1 MTRLLVVSPDNKW
14 NEFLQHEFEAE
25 GTEIICTRTDEAALS
40 ELVGKSDGH
49 YGGILVHSGPTSGR
63 SQEQAVVEAT
73 DLLTALRLD
82 RKIGTPIV
90 LWAENPPE
98 RLSSIARRF
107 EHTSLLAKD
116 TIDTIKAA
124 LLAASGGTGKK
135 PDFARIEIEIGR
147 ASLRVLV
154 MVDGRGVITETSQ
167 TPTWKGKFQ
176 DLEDKFRTWA
186 LWQRD
191 GGKRS
196 RYTDYWT
203 MTFKEVGK
211 QLAEDLGYEK
221 LRNSIAQCVQQVDD
235 LKKVHF
241 RFSLLAEDL
250 DTPHPYV
257 HVPFELLYDTAKMD
271 FIRSLAPVAR
281 RMCLNAGSM
290 IAAPLA
296 SAQTFTGP
304 LLFIKSNAHG
314 SCMIPGVRF
323 GGEPELV
330 LSPLESL
337 DAEFDEV
344 VAARAGANTRRSK
357 PLLLEL
363 EAGSDSLSALEQAL
377 QRSGGQKLE
386 IIHFTG
392 HSVQADDGNVYLIL
406 PGRNPGQL
414 LPLAISEFAS
424 LARDAGVHLVV
435 LSSCQSSTPD
445 AVFRLAQAGIPAVIG
460 FRWEV
465 DDSEAP
471 CFTGHLHRSLADA
484 ISLASA
490 FHRALCAVR
499 RTYPG
504 SPTFASPMLV
514 VQNEEWT
521 V

>member
-14 NEFLQHEFEAE
+14 SDSLQHEFEAE
-25 GTEIICTRTDEAALS
+25 GMEITSMRTEEDALS

-63 SQEQAVVEAT
+63 SQEQAVLEAT

-82 RKIGTPIV
+82 RKLGTPIV

-98 RLSSIARRF
+98 HLSNIARRF
-107 EHTSLLAKD
+107 EHTSLLTTD
-116 TIDTIKAA
+116 TLDTIKAA

-135 PDFARIEIEIGR
+135 PSFARIEIEIGR
-147 ASLRVLV
+147 ASLRVLIT
-154 MVDGRGVITETSQ
+154 VDGRGTSTELYR
-167 TPTWKGKFQ
+167 TPTWKERLQ
-176 DLEDKFRTWA
+176 ELEDEFRKWA
-186 LWQRD
+186 LLQRD
-191 GGKRS
+191 GSKRF
-196 RYTDYWT
+196 RYTDYWDR
-203 MTFKEVGK
+203 TFERVGK
-211 QLAEDLGYEK
+211 QLAEQLDKDK
-221 LRNSIAQCVQQVDD
+221 LRSWIAQCVQQVDD
-235 LKKVHF
+235 LKRVHF
-241 RFSLLAEDL
+241 RFSLVADKF
-250 DTPHPYV
+250 DAPHPYV
-257 HVPFELLYDTAKMD
+257 HVPFELLYDTDKSD

-281 RMCLNAGSM
+281 RMCLNAASM

-314 SCMIPGVRF
+314 SYEIPGTRF
-323 GGEPELV
+323 KGDPELV

-337 DAEFDEV
+337 DTEFEEV
-344 VAARAGANTRRSK
+344 TAARAQAKTARSP

-363 EAGSDSLSALEQAL
+363 EAGSDSLSALEKAL
-377 QRSGGQKLE
+377 QPAGQSLE
-386 IIHFTG
+386 IVHFTG

-406 PGRNPGQL
+406 PGRKPGQL
-414 LPLAISEFAS
+414 LPIAISEFAS

-484 ISLASA
+484 IPLARA
-490 FHRALCAVR
+490 FHGALCEVR
-499 RTYPG
+499 RAYPG